1 VPKVSAAYVCQ
12 ACGARTRQFFG
23 RCSACGGWNTLVEQR
38 EAPSDARRRRPVA
51 AEPSV
56 APGRPRRSEPIETVG
71 ERPLQRLASGY
82 GELDRVLGGGL
93 VPGSLVL
100 LGGDPGIG
108 KSTLLLQC
116 ARSMAGQR
124 LVLYVSAEESA
135 QQVKLRW
142 RRLQNRD
149 GGDGVPAGRA
159 ARGGAVS
166 ARVAPS
172 AGAAG
177 PQGLTPGAP
186 AAVGAADVATGA
198 SVQAASGSG
207 RPSSSN
213 RAQPMRPAPEDP
225 AGPRPSA
232 LASPGSRR
240 PEASAD
246 SLNAI
251 ATDATAT
258 NGPQREAPG
267 RSGRAQALP
276 SLSAAS
282 GPVGEAWPRSLGD
295 DPDPV
300 PPDGPEPAP
309 QLQLLAET
317 DLELVLQELEALRPA
332 VAIIDSI
339 QALHDGE
346 LASAPGSVAQVREC
360 AAALA
365 RIAKRQDTALVL
377 VGHVTKEG
385 ALAGPKV
392 LEHLV
397 DAVLTFEGDR
407 FASHRLLRAV
417 KNRFGATHELGVFE
431 MRDRGLH
438 EVANPSELFLG
449 GGEPSSGTA
458 TIVAC
463 EGTRPLLVELQALVS
478 TTSYASP
485 RRTATGIAVNRL
497 HQILAV
503 LEKHL
508 GLPLS
513 RFDCYL
519 AVAGGLEV
527 EEPAADLGVA
537 AAVVAS
543 YRDLTLPAG
552 TALIGELGLGGQ
564 LRPVGQLELRL
575 QEAARLGFSRAVV
588 PRGGGLGPI
597 AAGLGLEL
605 REAGTV
611 AEALVAAL
619 GVNPAEE
626 G

>member
-1 VPKVSAAYVCQ
+1 MARTASIFVCSS
-12 ACGARTRQFFG
+12 CGAQTRQFFG
-23 RCSACGGWNTLVEQR
+23 RCSSCGSWNTLVEQAA
-38 EAPSDARRRRPVA
+38 APAADGRRRRPVA
-51 AEPSV
+51 DGAAAAGASP
-56 APGRPRRSEPIETVG
+56 APRRSQPITAVG
-71 ERPLQRLASGY
+71 DQPLQRLVSGY

-108 KSTLLLQC
+108 KSTLLLQS
-116 ARSMAGQR
+116 ARSMAGR
-124 LVLYVSAEESA
+124 ASVLYVSAEESA

-142 RRLQNRD
+142 RRL
-149 GGDGVPAGRA
+149 AC
-159 ARGGAVS
+159 
-166 ARVAPS
+166 
-172 AGAAG
+172 
-177 PQGLTPGAP
+177 LEEP
-186 AAVGAADVATGA
+186 AAEAGSAEAAADV
-198 SVQAASGSG
+198 
-207 RPSSSN
+207 
-213 RAQPMRPAPEDP
+213 
-225 AGPRPSA
+225 
-232 LASPGSRR
+232 
-240 PEASAD
+240 
-246 SLNAI
+246 
-251 ATDATAT
+251 
-258 NGPQREAPG
+258 
-267 RSGRAQALP
+267 
-276 SLSAAS
+276 
-282 GPVGEAWPRSLGD
+282 
-295 DPDPV
+295 
-300 PPDGPEPAP
+300 
-309 QLQLLAET
+309 QLLAAT

-339 QALHDGE
+339 QALHDAE

-365 RIAKRQDTALVL
+365 RIAKRQHTALLL

-385 ALAGPKV
+385 MLAGPKV

-431 MRDRGLH
+431 MRDRGLA
-438 EVANPSELFLG
+438 EVSNPSELFLG
-449 GGEPSSGTA
+449 GSEPSSGTA

-463 EGTRPLLVELQALVS
+463 EGTRPLVVELQALVS

-485 RRTATGIAVNRL
+485 RRSATGIAVNRL

-543 YRDLTLPAG
+543 HRDLTLPPG
-552 TALIGELGLGGQ
+552 TVLVGELGLGGQ

-575 QEAARLGFSRAVV
+575 QEAARLGFSRAVL
-588 PRGGGLGPI
+588 PKGSGLGK
-597 AAGLGLEL
+597 AAASLGLQL
-605 REAGTV
+605 LEAANV
-611 AEALVAAL
+611 AEALVQAL
-619 GVNPAEE
+619 GVNPADDRA
-626 G
+626 

>member
-1 VPKVSAAYVCQ
+1 MARPTTTYVCQ
-12 ACGARTRQFFG
+12 SCGAQTRQFFG
-23 RCSACGGWNTLVEQR
+23 RCSSCGAWNSLVEQT
-38 EAPSDARRRRPVA
+38 APASDTRRRRPVA
-51 AEPSV
+51 ADASAASP
-56 APGRPRRSEPIETVG
+56 RQPRRSEPIAAVG
-71 ERPLQRLASGY
+71 ERPLQRLGSGY

-108 KSTLLLQC
+108 KSTLLLQS
-116 ARSMAGQR
+116 AEAMATR
-124 LVLYVSAEESA
+124 CSVLYVSAEESA

-142 RRLQNRD
+142 RRL
-149 GGDGVPAGRA
+149 AE
-159 ARGGAVS
+159 
-166 ARVAPS
+166 
-172 AGAAG
+172 
-177 PQGLTPGAP
+177 
-186 AAVGAADVATGA
+186 GA
-198 SVQAASGSG
+198 SEVEGEMG
-207 RPSSSN
+207 GEG
-213 RAQPMRPAPEDP
+213 PAP
-225 AGPRPSA
+225 RA
-232 LASPGSRR
+232 LV
-240 PEASAD
+240 
-246 SLNAI
+246 
-251 ATDATAT
+251 
-258 NGPQREAPG
+258 
-267 RSGRAQALP
+267 RAQARAEAP
-276 SLSAAS
+276 ESA
-282 GPVGEAWPRSLGD
+282 G
-295 DPDPV
+295 
-300 PPDGPEPAP
+300 
-309 QLQLLAET
+309 LQLLAET

-332 VAIIDSI
+332 VAVIDSI

-346 LASAPGSVAQVREC
+346 LSSAPGSVAQVREC

-365 RIAKRQDTALVL
+365 RIAKRQDTALLL

-385 ALAGPKV
+385 MLAGPKV

-431 MRDRGLH
+431 MRGRGLA
-438 EVANPSELFLG
+438 EVSNPSELFLG
-449 GGEPSSGTA
+449 SEEPSAGTA

-463 EGTRPLLVELQALVS
+463 EGTRPLVVELQALVS

-485 RRTATGIAVNRL
+485 RRTATGIGTNRL

-543 YRDLTLPAG
+543 YRDLTLPPG
-552 TALIGELGLGGQ
+552 TVLIGELGLGGQ

-575 QEAARLGFSRAVV
+575 QEAARLGFTRAVV
-588 PRGGGLGPI
+588 PKGSGLARL
-597 AAGLGLEL
+597 AAGLDLQL
-605 REAGTV
+605 LEAGGV

-619 GVNPAEE
+619 GVNPADDRA
-626 G
+626 

>member
-1 VPKVSAAYVCQ
+1 VAKSSSVYVCTS
-12 ACGARTRQFFG
+12 CGAQSRQFFG
-23 RCSACGGWNTLVEQR
+23 RCASCGSWNTLVEQAA
-38 EAPSDARRRRPVA
+38 APAADSRRRRPA
-51 AEPSV
+51 APSNG
-56 APGRPRRSEPIETVG
+56 ASGQGRPRRSEPIAAVG
-71 ERPLQRLASGY
+71 ERPLQRLSSGY

-108 KSTLLLQC
+108 KSTLLLQS
-116 ARSMAGQR
+116 ARSMATR
-124 LVLYVSAEESA
+124 ASVLYVSAEESA

-142 RRLQNRD
+142 RRLARVEQP
-149 GGDGVPAGRA
+149 GYPSETAPAGD
-159 ARGGAVS
+159 
-166 ARVAPS
+166 
-172 AGAAG
+172 AAG
-177 PQGLTPGAP
+177 
-186 AAVGAADVATGA
+186 DF
-198 SVQAASGSG
+198 
-207 RPSSSN
+207 
-213 RAQPMRPAPEDP
+213 
-225 AGPRPSA
+225 
-232 LASPGSRR
+232 
-240 PEASAD
+240 
-246 SLNAI
+246 
-251 ATDATAT
+251 
-258 NGPQREAPG
+258 
-267 RSGRAQALP
+267 
-276 SLSAAS
+276 
-282 GPVGEAWPRSLGD
+282 
-295 DPDPV
+295 
-300 PPDGPEPAP
+300 
-309 QLQLLAET
+309 QLLSET
-317 DLELVLQELEALRPA
+317 DLELVLQELESLRPA

-346 LASAPGSVAQVREC
+346 LGSAPGSVAQVREC

-365 RIAKRQDTALVL
+365 RIAKRQDTALLL

-385 ALAGPKV
+385 MLAGPKV

-431 MRDRGLH
+431 MRDRGLA
-438 EVANPSELFLG
+438 EVSNPSELFLG
-449 GGEPSSGTA
+449 GDEPSSGTA

-463 EGTRPLLVELQALVS
+463 EGTRPLVVELQALVS

-485 RRTATGIAVNRL
+485 RRSATGIAVNRL

-503 LEKHL
+503 IEKHL

-543 YRDLTLPAG
+543 YRDLTLPPG
-552 TALIGELGLGGQ
+552 TVLIGELGLGGQ

-575 QEAARLGFSRAVV
+575 QEAARLGFNRAVV
-588 PRGGGLGPI
+588 PKGCGLGK
-597 AAGLGLEL
+597 AAASLGLQL
-605 REAGTV
+605 LEAANV

-619 GVNPAEE
+619 GVNPADGE

>member
-1 VPKVSAAYVCQ
+1 M
-12 ACGARTRQFFG
+12 
-23 RCSACGGWNTLVEQR
+23 
-38 EAPSDARRRRPVA
+38 
-51 AEPSV
+51 
-56 APGRPRRSEPIETVG
+56 VG
-71 ERPLQRLASGY
+71 ERPLQRLGSGY

-100 LGGDPGIG
+100 VGGDPGIG
-108 KSTLLLQC
+108 KSTLLLQSAEAMA
-116 ARSMAGQR
+116 ARH

-142 RRLQNRD
+142 RRL
-149 GGDGVPAGRA
+149 
-159 ARGGAVS
+159 GGA
-166 ARVAPS
+166 
-172 AGAAG
+172 
-177 PQGLTPGAP
+177 
-186 AAVGAADVATGA
+186 
-198 SVQAASGSG
+198 GS
-207 RPSSSN
+207 
-213 RAQPMRPAPEDP
+213 
-225 AGPRPSA
+225 
-232 LASPGSRR
+232 
-240 PEASAD
+240 
-246 SLNAI
+246 
-251 ATDATAT
+251 
-258 NGPQREAPG
+258 
-267 RSGRAQALP
+267 
-276 SLSAAS
+276 
-282 GPVGEAWPRSLGD
+282 
-295 DPDPV
+295 
-300 PPDGPEPAP
+300 

-317 DLELVLQELEALRPA
+317 DLELVLQELESLRPA

-365 RIAKRQDTALVL
+365 RIAKRQDTALLL

-385 ALAGPKV
+385 TLAGPKV

-431 MRDRGLH
+431 MRDRGLV
-438 EVANPSELFLG
+438 EVTNPSELFLG
-449 GGEPSSGTA
+449 SDEPSAGTA

-463 EGTRPLLVELQALVS
+463 EGTRALVVELQALVS

-485 RRTATGIAVNRL
+485 RRTATGIGTNRL

-537 AAVVAS
+537 TAVVAS
-543 YRDLTLPAG
+543 YRDLTLPPG
-552 TALIGELGLGGQ
+552 TVLVGELGLGGQ

-575 QEAARLGFSRAVV
+575 QEAARLGFRRAVV
-588 PRGGGLGPI
+588 PKGSGLGPM
-597 AAGLGLEL
+597 AAGIDLQLL
-605 REAGTV
+605 EAGTV
-611 AEALVAAL
+611 AEALVLAL
-619 GVNPAEE
+619 GVNPADDRA
-626 G
+626 

>member
-1 VPKVSAAYVCQ
+1 MAKTTSLFVCGE
-12 ACGARTRQFFG
+12 CGAQTRQFFG
-23 RCSACGGWNTLVEQR
+23 RCSSCGSWNSLVEQ
-38 EAPSDARRRRPVA
+38 AAAVAVDQRRRRPVA
-51 AEPSV
+51 APDAAL
-56 APGRPRRSEPIETVG
+56 APAQARRSEPIAAVG

-108 KSTLLLQC
+108 KSTLLLQS
-116 ARSMAGQR
+116 ARAMAAR
-124 LVLYVSAEESA
+124 TSVLYVSAEESA

-142 RRLQNRD
+142 RRL
-149 GGDGVPAGRA
+149 AEA
-159 ARGGAVS
+159 EL
-166 ARVAPS
+166 
-172 AGAAG
+172 AG
-177 PQGLTPGAP
+177 PIALD
-186 AAVGAADVATGA
+186 AVHG
-198 SVQAASGSG
+198 
-207 RPSSSN
+207 
-213 RAQPMRPAPEDP
+213 
-225 AGPRPSA
+225 AGPDQ
-232 LASPGSRR
+232 
-240 PEASAD
+240 AD
-246 SLNAI
+246 
-251 ATDATAT
+251 
-258 NGPQREAPG
+258 
-267 RSGRAQALP
+267 
-276 SLSAAS
+276 
-282 GPVGEAWPRSLGD
+282 
-295 DPDPV
+295 
-300 PPDGPEPAP
+300 
-309 QLQLLAET
+309 LQLLSET
-317 DLELVLQELEALRPA
+317 DLELVLQELESLRPA

-339 QALHDGE
+339 QALHDGD
-346 LASAPGSVAQVREC
+346 LSSAPGSVAQVREC

-365 RIAKRQDTALVL
+365 RIAKRQHTALLL

-431 MRDRGLH
+431 MRDRGLA
-438 EVANPSELFLG
+438 EVSNPSELFLG
-449 GGEPSSGTA
+449 CEEPSSGTA

-463 EGTRPLLVELQALVS
+463 EGTRPLVVELQALVS

-485 RRTATGIAVNRL
+485 RRSATGIAVNRL

-543 YRDLTLPAG
+543 YRDLTLPPG
-552 TALIGELGLGGQ
+552 TVLIGELGLGGQ
-564 LRPVGQLELRL
+564 LRPVSQLELRL
-575 QEAARLGFSRAVV
+575 GEAARLGFTRAVV
-588 PRGGGLGPI
+588 PRGSGLGPV
-597 AAGLGLEL
+597 AAGLGLQL
-605 REAGTV
+605 LEAGSI

-619 GVNPAEE
+619 GVNPADDRV
-626 G
+626 

>member
-1 VPKVSAAYVCQ
+1 LARSATLYVCTS
-12 ACGARTRQFFG
+12 CGAQTRQFFG
-23 RCSACGGWNTLVEQR
+23 RCSSCGSWNTLVEQ
-38 EAPSDARRRRPVA
+38 AGAAGADNRRRRPVPA
-51 AEPSV
+51 AAAGAGVPV
-56 APGRPRRSEPIETVG
+56 PQPRRSEPIAAVG

-82 GELDRVLGGGL
+82 GEFDRVLGGGL

-108 KSTLLLQC
+108 KSTLLLQS
-116 ARSMAGQR
+116 ARSMAGR
-124 LVLYVSAEESA
+124 ASVLYVSAEESA

-142 RRLQNRD
+142 RRL
-149 GGDGVPAGRA
+149 
-159 ARGGAVS
+159 
-166 ARVAPS
+166 ARVQEG

-177 PQGLTPGAP
+177 EGAEQ
-186 AAVGAADVATGA
+186 AAD
-198 SVQAASGSG
+198 
-207 RPSSSN
+207 
-213 RAQPMRPAPEDP
+213 
-225 AGPRPSA
+225 
-232 LASPGSRR
+232 
-240 PEASAD
+240 AD
-246 SLNAI
+246 FL
-251 ATDATAT
+251 
-258 NGPQREAPG
+258 
-267 RSGRAQALP
+267 
-276 SLSAAS
+276 
-282 GPVGEAWPRSLGD
+282 
-295 DPDPV
+295 
-300 PPDGPEPAP
+300 
-309 QLQLLAET
+309 LLAET

-339 QALHDGE
+339 QALHDAE

-365 RIAKRQDTALVL
+365 RIAKRQDTALLL

-385 ALAGPKV
+385 MLAGPKV

-431 MRDRGLH
+431 MRDRGLA
-438 EVANPSELFLG
+438 EVSNPSELFLG
-449 GGEPSSGTA
+449 GSEPSSGTA

-463 EGTRPLLVELQALVS
+463 EGTRPLVVELQALVS

-485 RRTATGIAVNRL
+485 RRSATGIAVNRL

-543 YRDLTLPAG
+543 YRDLTLPPG
-552 TALIGELGLGGQ
+552 TVLVGELGLGGQ

-575 QEAARLGFSRAVV
+575 QEAARLGFTRAVV
-588 PRGGGLGPI
+588 PKGSGLAKA

-605 REAGTV
+605 LEAGTV
-611 AEALVAAL
+611 AAALVAAL
-619 GVNPAEE
+619 GVNAADDRA
-626 G
+626 

>member
-1 VPKVSAAYVCQ
+1 MILRPLARSASLYVCTS
-12 ACGARTRQFFG
+12 CGAQTRQFFG
-23 RCSACGGWNTLVEQR
+23 RCSSCGSWNTLVEQ
-38 EAPSDARRRRPVA
+38 AAAAGADNRRRRPMPAAVA
-51 AEPSV
+51 GAS
-56 APGRPRRSEPIETVG
+56 APQPRRSEPIAAVG

-82 GELDRVLGGGL
+82 GEFDRVLGGGL

-108 KSTLLLQC
+108 KSTLLLQS
-116 ARSMAGQR
+116 ARSMAGR
-124 LVLYVSAEESA
+124 ASVLYVSAEESA

-142 RRLQNRD
+142 RRL
-149 GGDGVPAGRA
+149 
-159 ARGGAVS
+159 ARMEE
-166 ARVAPS
+166 
-172 AGAAG
+172 GAAAAG
-177 PQGLTPGAP
+177 EGAE
-186 AAVGAADVATGA
+186 VVAD
-198 SVQAASGSG
+198 
-207 RPSSSN
+207 
-213 RAQPMRPAPEDP
+213 
-225 AGPRPSA
+225 
-232 LASPGSRR
+232 
-240 PEASAD
+240 AD
-246 SLNAI
+246 FL
-251 ATDATAT
+251 
-258 NGPQREAPG
+258 
-267 RSGRAQALP
+267 
-276 SLSAAS
+276 
-282 GPVGEAWPRSLGD
+282 
-295 DPDPV
+295 
-300 PPDGPEPAP
+300 
-309 QLQLLAET
+309 LLAET

-365 RIAKRQDTALVL
+365 RIAKRQDTALLL

-385 ALAGPKV
+385 MLAGPKV

-431 MRDRGLH
+431 MRDRGLA
-438 EVANPSELFLG
+438 EVSNPSELFLG
-449 GGEPSSGTA
+449 GSEPSSGTA

-463 EGTRPLLVELQALVS
+463 EGTRPLVVELQALVS

-485 RRTATGIAVNRL
+485 RRSATGIAVNRL

-508 GLPLS
+508 GMPLS

-543 YRDLTLPAG
+543 YRDLTLPPG
-552 TALIGELGLGGQ
+552 TVLVGELGLGGQ
-564 LRPVGQLELRL
+564 LRSVGQLELRL
-575 QEAARLGFSRAVV
+575 QEAARLGFTRAVV
-588 PRGGGLGPI
+588 PKGSGLAKA

-605 REAGTV
+605 LEAGTV
-611 AEALVAAL
+611 AAALVAAL
-619 GVNPAEE
+619 GVNPADDRA
-626 G
+626 

>member
-1 VPKVSAAYVCQ
+1 MARATSLYVCQ
-12 ACGARTRQFFG
+12 SCGAQSRQFFG
-23 RCSACGGWNTLVEQR
+23 RCSGCGNWNTLVEQSA
-38 EAPSDARRRRPVA
+38 APTDNRRRRPVA
-51 AEPSV
+51 AAAEAAIP
-56 APGRPRRSEPIETVG
+56 AAPRRSEPIAAVG
-71 ERPLQRLASGY
+71 DRPLQRLCSGY

-108 KSTLLLQC
+108 KSTLLLQSAQAMA
-116 ARSMAGQR
+116 ARHS
-124 LVLYVSAEESA
+124 VLYVSAEDSA

-142 RRLQNRD
+142 RRLAEEQGELSPLPAD
-149 GGDGVPAGRA
+149 GE
-159 ARGGAVS
+159 S
-166 ARVAPS
+166 
-172 AGAAG
+172 
-177 PQGLTPGAP
+177 
-186 AAVGAADVATGA
+186 
-198 SVQAASGSG
+198 
-207 RPSSSN
+207 
-213 RAQPMRPAPEDP
+213 
-225 AGPRPSA
+225 
-232 LASPGSRR
+232 
-240 PEASAD
+240 
-246 SLNAI
+246 
-251 ATDATAT
+251 
-258 NGPQREAPG
+258 
-267 RSGRAQALP
+267 
-276 SLSAAS
+276 S
-282 GPVGEAWPRSLGD
+282 GPG
-295 DPDPV
+295 
-300 PPDGPEPAP
+300 
-309 QLQLLAET
+309 LQLLAET

-332 VAIIDSI
+332 VAVIDSI

-346 LASAPGSVAQVREC
+346 LGSAPGSVAQVREC

-365 RIAKRQDTALVL
+365 RIAKRQDTALLL

-385 ALAGPKV
+385 MLAGPKV

-431 MRDRGLH
+431 MRGQGLAQ
-438 EVANPSELFLG
+438 VLNPSELFLG
-449 GGEPSSGTA
+449 SDEPSAGTA

-463 EGTRPLLVELQALVS
+463 EGTRPLVVELQALVS

-485 RRTATGIAVNRL
+485 RRTATGIGTNRL

-543 YRDLTLPAG
+543 YRDLTLPPG
-552 TALIGELGLGGQ
+552 TVLIGELGLGGQ
-564 LRPVGQLELRL
+564 LRPVAQLEQRL
-575 QEAARLGFSRAVV
+575 QESARLGFRRAVV
-588 PRGGGLGPI
+588 PKGSGLGRL
-597 AAGLGLEL
+597 AAGLDLQL
-605 REAGTV
+605 LEAGGV

-619 GVNPAEE
+619 GVNPADDRA
-626 G
+626 

>member
-1 VPKVSAAYVCQ
+1 LARSATLYVCTD
-12 ACGARTRQFFG
+12 CGAQTRQFFG
-23 RCSACGGWNTLVEQR
+23 RCSSCGSWNTLVEQA
-38 EAPSDARRRRPVA
+38 APAAADSRRRRPVA
-51 AEPSV
+51 SATAAATASAEG
-56 APGRPRRSEPIETVG
+56 AMAARPRRSEPIAAVG
-71 ERPLQRLASGY
+71 ERPLQRLGSGY

-108 KSTLLLQC
+108 KSTLLLQS
-116 ARSMAGQR
+116 ARAMAAR
-124 LVLYVSAEESA
+124 ASVLYVSAEESA

-142 RRLQNRD
+142 RRLARTAEA
-149 GGDGVPAGRA
+149 GLAAEAGEGPGDF
-159 ARGGAVS
+159 
-166 ARVAPS
+166 
-172 AGAAG
+172 
-177 PQGLTPGAP
+177 
-186 AAVGAADVATGA
+186 
-198 SVQAASGSG
+198 
-207 RPSSSN
+207 
-213 RAQPMRPAPEDP
+213 
-225 AGPRPSA
+225 
-232 LASPGSRR
+232 
-240 PEASAD
+240 
-246 SLNAI
+246 
-251 ATDATAT
+251 
-258 NGPQREAPG
+258 
-267 RSGRAQALP
+267 
-276 SLSAAS
+276 
-282 GPVGEAWPRSLGD
+282 
-295 DPDPV
+295 
-300 PPDGPEPAP
+300 
-309 QLQLLAET
+309 QLLAET
-317 DLELVLQELEALRPA
+317 DLELVLQELESLRPA

-339 QALHDGE
+339 QALHDAE

-365 RIAKRQDTALVL
+365 RIAKRQDTALLL

-385 ALAGPKV
+385 MLAGPKV

-431 MRDRGLH
+431 MRDRGLA
-438 EVANPSELFLG
+438 EVSNPSELFLG
-449 GGEPSSGTA
+449 GSEPSSGTA
-458 TIVAC
+458 VIVAC
-463 EGTRPLLVELQALVS
+463 EGTRPLVVELQALVS

-485 RRTATGIAVNRL
+485 RRSATGIAVNRL

-543 YRDLTLPAG
+543 FRDLTLPAG
-552 TALIGELGLGGQ
+552 TVLVGELGLGGQ
-564 LRPVGQLELRL
+564 LRPVSQLELRL

-588 PRGGGLGPI
+588 PRGTGLAK
-597 AAGLGLEL
+597 AAAALGLTL
-605 REAGTV
+605 LEAGTV

-619 GVNPAEE
+619 GADAAPD
-626 G
+626 GG

>member
-1 VPKVSAAYVCQ
+1 MARPLSSYVCQ
-12 ACGARTRQFFG
+12 SCGARTRQYFG
-23 RCSACGGWNTLVEQR
+23 RCSGCGGWNTLVEQ
-38 EAPSDARRRRPVA
+38 AAVATDSRRRRPVA
-51 AEPSV
+51 AAD
-56 APGRPRRSEPIETVG
+56 APDGSGGPGSPRRSEPIAAVG
-71 ERPLQRLASGY
+71 DRPLQRLASGY

-116 ARSMAGQR
+116 ARTMAVGQS
-124 LVLYVSAEESA
+124 VLYVSAEESA

-142 RRLQNRD
+142 RRLAEEGERSSLASERPPGLAAIPSRSPAD
-149 GGDGVPAGRA
+149 RGPARRPAGA
-159 ARGGAVS
+159 DPG
-166 ARVAPS
+166 PS
-172 AGAAG
+172 
-177 PQGLTPGAP
+177 
-186 AAVGAADVATGA
+186 GAADRENEGSAA
-198 SVQAASGSG
+198 AASG
-207 RPSSSN
+207 
-213 RAQPMRPAPEDP
+213 
-225 AGPRPSA
+225 
-232 LASPGSRR
+232 
-240 PEASAD
+240 
-246 SLNAI
+246 
-251 ATDATAT
+251 
-258 NGPQREAPG
+258 
-267 RSGRAQALP
+267 
-276 SLSAAS
+276 
-282 GPVGEAWPRSLGD
+282 
-295 DPDPV
+295 
-300 PPDGPEPAP
+300 
-309 QLQLLAET
+309 LQLLAET

-346 LASAPGSVAQVREC
+346 LGSAPGSVAQVREC
-360 AAALA
+360 AAALQ
-365 RIAKRQDTALVL
+365 RIAKRQHTALLL

-385 ALAGPKV
+385 LLAGPKV

-431 MRDRGLH
+431 MRGSGLV
-438 EVANPSELFLG
+438 EVTNPSELFLG
-449 GGEPSSGTA
+449 GEGPGTG

-463 EGTRPLLVELQALVS
+463 EGTRPLVVELQALVS
-478 TTSYASP
+478 PTSYASP
-485 RRTATGIAVNRL
+485 RRSATGIAANRL

-543 YRDLTLPAG
+543 YRDLVLPPG
-552 TALIGELGLGGQ
+552 TVLVGELGLGGQ

-575 QEAARLGFSRAVV
+575 QEAARLGFLRAVV
-588 PRGGGLGPI
+588 PRGSGLG
-597 AAGLGLEL
+597 AVAGRLGLL
-605 REAGTV
+605 LLEAATV
-611 AEALVAAL
+611 AEALVLAL
-619 GVNPAEE
+619 GVEAGGDGPQD
-626 G
+626 GVDHPR

>member
-1 VPKVSAAYVCQ
+1 MAKPSTFFVCTS
-12 ACGARTRQFFG
+12 CGAQARQFFG
-23 RCSACGGWNTLVEQR
+23 KCASCGSWNTLVEQKA
-38 EAPSDARRRRPVA
+38 APAADSRRRRPVA
-51 AEPSV
+51 EV
-56 APGRPRRSEPIETVG
+56 AAAAAVVAGQPRRSEPIQAVG
-71 ERPLQRLASGY
+71 ERALQRLSSGY
-82 GELDRVLGGGL
+82 GEFDRVLGGGL

-100 LGGDPGIG
+100 VGGDPGIG
-108 KSTLLLQC
+108 KSTLLLQS
-116 ARSMAGQR
+116 ARAMAAR
-124 LVLYVSAEESA
+124 ASVLYVSAEESA

-142 RRLQNRD
+142 RRLAEAS
-149 GGDGVPAGRA
+149 PAQ
-159 ARGGAVS
+159 
-166 ARVAPS
+166 PE
-172 AGAAG
+172 AGESE
-177 PQGLTPGAP
+177 T
-186 AAVGAADVATGA
+186 AADF
-198 SVQAASGSG
+198 
-207 RPSSSN
+207 
-213 RAQPMRPAPEDP
+213 
-225 AGPRPSA
+225 
-232 LASPGSRR
+232 
-240 PEASAD
+240 
-246 SLNAI
+246 
-251 ATDATAT
+251 
-258 NGPQREAPG
+258 
-267 RSGRAQALP
+267 
-276 SLSAAS
+276 
-282 GPVGEAWPRSLGD
+282 
-295 DPDPV
+295 
-300 PPDGPEPAP
+300 
-309 QLQLLAET
+309 QLLAET

-339 QALHDGE
+339 QALHDAE
-346 LASAPGSVAQVREC
+346 LGSAPGSVSQVREC

-365 RIAKRQDTALVL
+365 RIAKRQDTALLL

-431 MRDRGLH
+431 MRDRGLA
-438 EVANPSELFLG
+438 EVTNPSELFLG
-449 GGEPSSGTA
+449 GDEPSAGTA

-463 EGTRPLLVELQALVS
+463 EGTRPLVVELQALVS

-485 RRTATGIAVNRL
+485 RRSATGIAVNRL

-543 YRDLTLPAG
+543 YRDLTLPPG
-552 TALIGELGLGGQ
+552 TVLVGELGLGGQ

-575 QEAARLGFSRAVV
+575 QEAARLGFTRAVV
-588 PRGGGLGPI
+588 PRGTGLAKA
-597 AAGLGLEL
+597 AAGFGLQL
-605 REAGTV
+605 LEAGGV

-619 GVNPAEE
+619 GVNPADDR

>member
-1 VPKVSAAYVCQ
+1 MARATSTYVCQ
-12 ACGARTRQFFG
+12 SCGAQSRQFFG
-23 RCSACGGWNTLVEQR
+23 RCSSCGNWNTLVEQV
-38 EAPSDARRRRPVA
+38 AAAADNRRRRPVA
-51 AEPSV
+51 A
-56 APGRPRRSEPIETVG
+56 APLDAAAGIPARAGRSEPIHAVG
-71 ERPLQRLASGY
+71 DRPLQRLSSGY
-82 GELDRVLGGGL
+82 SELDRVLGGGL

-108 KSTLLLQC
+108 KSTLLLQS
-116 ARSMAGQR
+116 AQAMAGR
-124 LVLYVSAEESA
+124 HPVLYVSAEESA

-142 RRLQNRD
+142 RRLVDQL
-149 GGDGVPAGRA
+149 
-159 ARGGAVS
+159 
-166 ARVAPS
+166 
-172 AGAAG
+172 AGA
-177 PQGLTPGAP
+177 
-186 AAVGAADVATGA
+186 
-198 SVQAASGSG
+198 
-207 RPSSSN
+207 
-213 RAQPMRPAPEDP
+213 
-225 AGPRPSA
+225 
-232 LASPGSRR
+232 
-240 PEASAD
+240 EASALGAD
-246 SLNAI
+246 AEADPADG
-251 ATDATAT
+251 ATPE
-258 NGPQREAPG
+258 GPAG
-267 RSGRAQALP
+267 
-276 SLSAAS
+276 
-282 GPVGEAWPRSLGD
+282 
-295 DPDPV
+295 
-300 PPDGPEPAP
+300 
-309 QLQLLAET
+309 LQLLAET
-317 DLELVLQELEALRPA
+317 DLELVLQELETLRPA
-332 VAIIDSI
+332 VAVIDSI

-365 RIAKRQDTALVL
+365 RIAKRQDTALLL

-385 ALAGPKV
+385 MLAGPKV

-431 MRDRGLH
+431 MRGQGLA
-438 EVANPSELFLG
+438 EVLNPSELFLG
-449 GGEPSSGTA
+449 GDEPSAGTA

-463 EGTRPLLVELQALVS
+463 EGTRPLVVELQALVS

-485 RRTATGIAVNRL
+485 RRTATGIGTNRL

-543 YRDLTLPAG
+543 YRDLTLPPG
-552 TALIGELGLGGQ
+552 TVLIGELGLGGQ
-564 LRPVGQLELRL
+564 LRPVGQLEQRL
-575 QEAARLGFSRAVV
+575 QESARLGFRRAVV
-588 PRGGGLGPI
+588 PRGSGLGRL
-597 AAGLGLEL
+597 AAGLEIQLL
-605 REAGTV
+605 EAGSV

-619 GVNPAEE
+619 GVNPADDR